1 MTAHFKAH
9 PGKEWPAQWVTPLAA
24 PDRNIH
30 RVSSP
35 RVAGSTECPVGDC
48 ESG

>member
-24 PDRNIH
+24 HRNIH
-30 RVSSP
+30 KVSSP